1 MSLAKNTEICSQ
13 NKLTR
18 MDSPTERFLNLV
30 WLHSIREVLF
40 IADEAGAEIVME
52 PSLVLPS
59 ESFIKNWI
67 IIHIQKQP
75 NLTPREWT
83 SAMLWWRVL
92 QKSVVFASFWSA
104 GCPLAR
110 YSHKVPL
117 HCICKT
123 SFVQGRLNDSR
134 RL

>member
-18 MDSPTERFLNLV
+18 MDSPTEMFLNLV

-59 ESFIKNWI
+59 ESF
-67 IIHIQKQP
+67 
-75 NLTPREWT
+75 
-83 SAMLWWRVL
+83 
-92 QKSVVFASFWSA
+92 
-104 GCPLAR
+104 
-110 YSHKVPL
+110 
-117 HCICKT
+117 
-123 SFVQGRLNDSR
+123 
-134 RL
+134 